1 MREQPNRPLHYGNI
15 FEDNSPE
22 YDTGELIIPLLQ
34 FMHCILYR
42 GILYT
47 IPLYL
52 EFKIN
57 IFSIFWQVSGVKS
70 KLELLT
76 P

>member
-1 MREQPNRPLHYGNI
+1 MSIMHYGNI
-15 FEDNSPE
+15 FEDNSPV

-57 IFSIFWQVSGVKS
+57 IFSTAGALVVV
-70 KLELLT
+70 T
-76 P
+76 V